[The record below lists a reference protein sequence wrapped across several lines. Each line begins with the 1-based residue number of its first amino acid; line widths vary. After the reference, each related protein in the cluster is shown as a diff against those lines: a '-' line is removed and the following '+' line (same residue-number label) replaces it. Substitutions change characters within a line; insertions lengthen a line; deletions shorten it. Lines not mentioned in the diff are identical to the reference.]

1 MNKKEGRKRK
11 RYDYHREE
19 GERERIEGEDIKGER
34 REKLLRAIP
43 QGSIMPPSFI
53 MDVTSLLFDM
63 FFCSRSISFLVILSC
78 LFFVICNKKKRITSC
93 RREHE
98 SLIRLLHII
107 PYTH

>member
-1 MNKKEGRKRK
+1 MNKKEGRKGK

-19 GERERIEGEDIKGER
+19 GGREGIEGEDIKGER

-78 LFFVICNKKKRITSC
+78 LFFVICNKKSELQVAEGNMKV
-93 RREHE
+93 
-98 SLIRLLHII
+98 
-107 PYTH
+107 